1 MASKIVPINNLTQF
15 GVVKDTPTVG
25 LGPNVFTDAKNIR
38 FRDMAAHKMKGEID
52 LSSNLNPTFTVDN
65 SASTKGLIKFIT
77 HWPNPN
83 KDYYVYVIQAINN
96 DGTTYNRVI
105 ARDCLAPHTELDI
118 TPEVGTSNRGFSDT
132 GYWQSTNFAGGF
144 CLILNNGV
152 DEPQY
157 ILDTVNNTSGISG
170 LTTLTKLPGWDSYN
184 AAQKVLE
191 VTYKAKY
198 GTTAVTNVDNAGL
211 FDLGVLVD
219 FSTSVLHVSKQ
230 TPGETS
236 TEVGLVAAIGATGS
250 GSLGTENFVP
260 GALPDPVP
268 ARPTGTATTFSYCVY
283 NSKAGGKGTT
293 LINLSRLT
301 GSSAPFEDVFKTGD
315 VITVNVVSRNPV
327 KTTCGVIRS
336 FNNILVAGNLKEQNT
351 VDNTNI
357 VRKLTGVVRTSD
369 VAAPGG
375 LPQNWNP
382 FAGGANTADEFTLS
396 DTSVIQ
402 DLVPLSGNMYIYT
415 TDSIH
420 AARLTGNALAPVSFS
435 PVTKQYGCQTTDG
448 VIEFDGKHLVVGSN
462 DIYLF
467 SGNPGNITSIS
478 DARVRDYFYKNYNA
492 ASINSLFILRNQA
505 NDEIWINYPKGTNT
519 KCTEALIYNYKLNNW
534 TIRDLDNIVS
544 GVIAPVKGN
553 SDDDRPWASGV
564 LSKSKLFPVMARA
577 TSNANNSILVG
588 DIGYQFT
595 GSNYV
600 SYLEREGLSVTPE
613 FYTESFNSIALLTQ
627 GRGILRVTSVSSNA
641 PGGAKDID
649 FDAVI
654 STSVKK
660 GVLRISSNDSLNNQ
674 AGPEYKSD
682 CRISGRFINY
692 RIDDANPATNAD
704 GNFVNNNSS
713 TSTSW
718 NLSGIQMEVTDGGT
732 R

>member
-1 MASKIVPINNLTQF
+1 MAEKVISIDNLTQI

-25 LGPNVFTDAKNIR
+25 LAPNTFTDLRNVR
-38 FRDMAAHKMKGEID
+38 LRDNAVFKIKGEADIANG
-52 LSSNLNPTFTVDN
+52 NLNPTFTVDN
-65 SASTKGLIKFIT
+65 GASTKGLIKFVT
-77 HWPNPN
+77 HWANPN

-105 ARDCLAPHTELDI
+105 VRDPLTNTDLDV
-118 TPEVGTSNRGFSDT
+118 TPEIGTSNRGFSDT

-144 CLILNNGV
+144 CLILNNGI
-152 DEPQY
+152 DEPHY
-157 ILDTVNNTSGISG
+157 ILDTANNTSGISG
-170 LTTLTKLPGWDSYN
+170 LMTLAKLPGWDSYN

-250 GSLGTENFVP
+250 GTLGGTNFVP

-268 ARPTGTATTFSYCVY
+268 ARPEGSASTFSYCVY

-336 FNNILVAGNLKEQNT
+336 FNNILIAGNLKEQNT
-351 VDNTNI
+351 VTNTNV

-420 AARLTGNALAPVSFS
+420 AARLTGNPLAPVSFS
-435 PVTKQYGCQTTDG
+435 PITTQYGCQTTDG
-448 VIEFDGKHLVVGSN
+448 VLEFDGRHLVVGSN

-467 SGNPGNITSIS
+467 SGNPGNIQSVS
-478 DARVRDYFYKNYNA
+478 DMRVRDYFYKNYNA
-492 ASINSLFILRNQA
+492 ASINSLFMLRNQA
-505 NDEIWINYPKGTNT
+505 NEEIWINYPKGSNT

-534 TIRDLDNIVS
+534 TIRDLNNVVS
-544 GVIAPVKGN
+544 GVVAPVKGN
-553 SDDDRPWASGV
+553 SDDDRPWAAGV
-564 LSKSKLFPVMARA
+564 LSQSKLFPVFAQA
-577 TSNANNSILVG
+577 IANNNNRIIAA
-588 DIGYQFT
+588 DIGYQFQIN
-595 GSNYV
+595 GSAANYT
-600 SYLEREGLSVTPE
+600 SHIERLSLSVTPE
-613 FYTESFNSIALLTQ
+613 FYTEQFNNIALLTQ
-627 GRGILRVTSVSSNA
+627 QESTNNTDGNTSTLKIKTQVSNYPADQPNLNSGASTILESSFKIF
-641 PGGAKDID
+641 G
-649 FDAVI
+649 
-654 STSVKK
+654 S
-660 GVLRISSNDSLNNQ
+660 
-674 AGPEYKSD
+674 YKSD
-682 CRISGRFINY
+682 LRRQGRFLHY
-692 RIDDANPATNAD
+692 RVDDSTNT
-704 GNFVNNNSS
+704 NKKWSI
-713 TSTSW
+713 
-718 NLSGIQMEVTDGGT
+718 SGIQLSVQDGGI

>member
-1 MASKIVPINNLTQF
+1 MAEKVISIDNLTQI

-25 LGPNVFTDAKNIR
+25 LAPNTFTDLRNVR
-38 FRDMAAHKMKGEID
+38 LRDNAVFKIKGEADIANG
-52 LSSNLNPTFTVDN
+52 NLNPTFTVDN
-65 SASTKGLIKFIT
+65 GASTKGLIKFVT
-77 HWPNPN
+77 HWANPN

-105 ARDCLAPHTELDI
+105 VRDPLTNTDLDV
-118 TPEVGTSNRGFSDT
+118 TPEIGSNNRGFSDT

-144 CLILNNGV
+144 CLILNNGI
-152 DEPQY
+152 DEPHY
-157 ILDTVNNTSGISG
+157 ILDTANNTSGISA
-170 LTTLTKLPGWDSYN
+170 LMTLAKLPGWDSYN

-250 GSLGTENFVP
+250 GTLGGTNFVP

-268 ARPTGTATTFSYCVY
+268 ARPEGSASTFSYCVY

-336 FNNILVAGNLKEQNT
+336 FNNILIAGNLKEQNT
-351 VDNTNI
+351 VTNTNV

-420 AARLTGNALAPVSFS
+420 AARLTGNPLAPVSFS
-435 PVTKQYGCQTTDG
+435 PITTQYGCQTTDG
-448 VIEFDGKHLVVGSN
+448 VLEFDGRHLVVGSN

-467 SGNPGNITSIS
+467 SGNPGNIQSVS
-478 DARVRDYFYKNYNA
+478 DMRVRDYFYKNYNA
-492 ASINSLFILRNQA
+492 ASINSLFMLRNQA
-505 NDEIWINYPKGTNT
+505 NEEIWINYPKGSNT

-534 TIRDLDNIVS
+534 TIRDLNNVVS
-544 GVIAPVKGN
+544 GVVAPVKGN
-553 SDDDRPWASGV
+553 SDDDRPWAAGV
-564 LSKSKLFPVMARA
+564 LSQSKLFPVFAQA
-577 TSNANNSILVG
+577 TANNNNRIIAA
-588 DIGYQFT
+588 DIGYQFS
-595 GSNYV
+595 GSNYT
-600 SYLEREGLSVTPE
+600 SHIERLSLSVTPE
-613 FYTESFNSIALLTQ
+613 FYTEQFNNIALLTQ
-627 GRGILRVTSVSSNA
+627 QESSNNTDGNTSTLKIKTQVSNYPA
-641 PGGAKDID
+641 DQPNLNSGANTI
-649 FDAVI
+649 
-654 STSVKK
+654 
-660 GVLRISSNDSLNNQ
+660 LESSFKIFGS
-674 AGPEYKSD
+674 YKSD
-682 CRISGRFINY
+682 LRRQGRFLHY
-692 RIDDANPATNAD
+692 RVDDSTNT
-704 GNFVNNNSS
+704 NKKWSI
-713 TSTSW
+713 
-718 NLSGIQMEVTDGGT
+718 SGIQSSVQDGGI

>member
-1 MASKIVPINNLTQF
+1 MAEKVISIDNLTQI

-25 LGPNVFTDAKNIR
+25 LAPNTFTDLRNVR
-38 FRDMAAHKMKGEID
+38 LRDNAVFKIKGEADIANG
-52 LSSNLNPTFTVDN
+52 NLNPTFTVEN
-65 SASTKGLIKFIT
+65 GSSTKGLIKFVT
-77 HWPNPN
+77 HWANPN
-83 KDYYVYVIQAINN
+83 KDYYVYVIQAINSN
-96 DGTTYNRVI
+96 DSTTYNRVI
-105 ARDCLAPHTELDI
+105 VRDPITNTDLDV
-118 TPEVGTSNRGFSDT
+118 TPEIGSNNRGFSDT

-144 CLILNNGV
+144 CLILNNGI
-152 DEPQY
+152 DEPHY
-157 ILDTVNNTSGISG
+157 ILDTANNTSGINS
-170 LTTLTKLPGWDSYN
+170 LMTLAKLPGWDSYN

-250 GSLGTENFVP
+250 GTLGDTNFVP

-268 ARPTGTATTFSYCVY
+268 ARPEGSATTFSYCVY

-336 FNNILVAGNLKEQNT
+336 FNNILIAGNLKEQNT
-351 VDNTNI
+351 VTNTNV

-420 AARLTGNALAPVSFS
+420 AARLTGNPLAPVSFS
-435 PVTKQYGCQTTDG
+435 PITTQYGCQTTDG
-448 VIEFDGKHLVVGSN
+448 VLEFDGRHLVVGSN

-467 SGNPGNITSIS
+467 SGNPGNIQSVS
-478 DARVRDYFYKNYNA
+478 DMRVRDYFYKNYNA
-492 ASINSLFILRNQA
+492 ASINSLFMLRNQA
-505 NDEIWINYPKGTNT
+505 NEEIWINYPKGTNT

-534 TIRDLDNIVS
+534 TIRDLNSIVS
-544 GVIAPVKGN
+544 GVVAPIKGN
-553 SDDDRPWASGV
+553 SDDDRPWASSV
-564 LSKSKLFPVMARA
+564 LSQSKLFPVFAQA
-577 TSNANNSILVG
+577 TANNNNRIIAA
-588 DIGYQFT
+588 DIGYQFQIN
-595 GSNYV
+595 GSAANYT
-600 SYLEREGLSVTPE
+600 SHIERLSLSVTPE
-613 FYTESFNSIALLTQ
+613 FYTEQFNTIALLSQQEPTDNTNNNTSTLKIKTEVSNYPADQ
-627 GRGILRVTSVSSNA
+627 PNLDSGASTILESSFKIF
-641 PGGAKDID
+641 G
-649 FDAVI
+649 
-654 STSVKK
+654 S
-660 GVLRISSNDSLNNQ
+660 
-674 AGPEYKSD
+674 YKSD
-682 CRISGRFINY
+682 LRRQGRFLHY
-692 RIDDANPATNAD
+692 KIDDSNNTNKKW
-704 GNFVNNNSS
+704 SI
-713 TSTSW
+713 
-718 NLSGIQMEVTDGGT
+718 SGIQLAVQDGGT

>member
-1 MASKIVPINNLTQF
+1 MAEKVISIDNLTQI

-25 LGPNVFTDAKNIR
+25 LAPNTFTDLRNVR
-38 FRDMAAHKMKGEID
+38 LRDNAVFKIKGEADIANG
-52 LSSNLNPTFTVDN
+52 NLNPTFTVDN
-65 SASTKGLIKFIT
+65 GASTKGLIKFVT
-77 HWPNPN
+77 HWANPN

-105 ARDCLAPHTELDI
+105 VRDPLTNTDLDV
-118 TPEVGTSNRGFSDT
+118 TPEIGTSNRGFSDT

-144 CLILNNGV
+144 CLILNNGI
-152 DEPQY
+152 DEPHY
-157 ILDTVNNTSGISG
+157 ILDTANNTSGISA
-170 LTTLTKLPGWDSYN
+170 LMTLAKLPGWDSYN

-250 GSLGTENFVP
+250 GTLGGTNFVP

-268 ARPTGTATTFSYCVY
+268 ARPEGSASTFSYCVY

-336 FNNILVAGNLKEQNT
+336 FNNILIAGNLKEQNT
-351 VDNTNI
+351 VTNTNV

-420 AARLTGNALAPVSFS
+420 AARLTGNPLAPVSFS
-435 PVTKQYGCQTTDG
+435 PITTQYGCQTTDG
-448 VIEFDGKHLVVGSN
+448 VLEFDGRHLVVGSN

-467 SGNPGNITSIS
+467 SGNPGNIQSVS
-478 DARVRDYFYKNYNA
+478 DMRVRDYFYKNYNA
-492 ASINSLFILRNQA
+492 ASINSLFMLRNQA
-505 NDEIWINYPKGTNT
+505 NEEIWINYPKGSNT

-534 TIRDLDNIVS
+534 TIRDLNNVVS
-544 GVIAPVKGN
+544 GVVAPVKGN
-553 SDDDRPWASGV
+553 SDDDRPWAAGV
-564 LSKSKLFPVMARA
+564 LSQSKLFPVFAQA
-577 TSNANNSILVG
+577 TANNNNRIIAA
-588 DIGYQFT
+588 DIGYQFQIN
-595 GSNYV
+595 GSAANYT
-600 SYLEREGLSVTPE
+600 SHIERLSLSVTPE
-613 FYTESFNSIALLTQ
+613 FYTEQFNNIALLTQ
-627 GRGILRVTSVSSNA
+627 QESTNNTDGNTSTLKIKTQVSNYPADQPNLNSGASTILESSFKIF
-641 PGGAKDID
+641 G
-649 FDAVI
+649 
-654 STSVKK
+654 S
-660 GVLRISSNDSLNNQ
+660 
-674 AGPEYKSD
+674 YKSD
-682 CRISGRFINY
+682 LRRQGRFLHY
-692 RIDDANPATNAD
+692 RVDDSTNT
-704 GNFVNNNSS
+704 NKKWSI
-713 TSTSW
+713 
-718 NLSGIQMEVTDGGT
+718 SGIQLSVQDGGI

>member
-1 MASKIVPINNLTQF
+1 MAEKVISIDNLTQI

-25 LGPNVFTDAKNIR
+25 LAPNTFTDLRNVR
-38 FRDMAAHKMKGEID
+38 LRDNAVFKIKGEADIANG
-52 LSSNLNPTFTVDN
+52 NLNPTFTVDN
-65 SASTKGLIKFIT
+65 GASTKGLIKFVT
-77 HWPNPN
+77 HWANPN

-105 ARDCLAPHTELDI
+105 VRDPLTNTDLDV
-118 TPEVGTSNRGFSDT
+118 TPEIGSNNRGFSDT

-144 CLILNNGV
+144 CLILNNGI
-152 DEPQY
+152 DEPHY
-157 ILDTVNNTSGISG
+157 ILDTANNTSGISA
-170 LTTLTKLPGWDSYN
+170 LMTLAKLPGWDSYN

-250 GSLGTENFVP
+250 GTLGGTNFVP

-268 ARPTGTATTFSYCVY
+268 ARPEGSASTFSYCVY

-336 FNNILVAGNLKEQNT
+336 FNNILIAGNLKEQNT
-351 VDNTNI
+351 VTNTNV

-420 AARLTGNALAPVSFS
+420 AARLTGNPLAPVSFS
-435 PVTKQYGCQTTDG
+435 PITTQYGCQTTDG
-448 VIEFDGKHLVVGSN
+448 VLEFDGRHLVVGSN

-467 SGNPGNITSIS
+467 SGNPGNIQSVS
-478 DARVRDYFYKNYNA
+478 DMRVRDYFYKNYNA
-492 ASINSLFILRNQA
+492 ASINSLFMLRNQA
-505 NDEIWINYPKGTNT
+505 NEEIWINYPKGSNT

-534 TIRDLDNIVS
+534 TIRDLNNVVS
-544 GVIAPVKGN
+544 GVVAPVKGN

-564 LSKSKLFPVMARA
+564 LSQSKLFPVFAQA
-577 TSNANNSILVG
+577 TANNNNRIIAA
-588 DIGYQFT
+588 DIGYQFS
-595 GSNYV
+595 GSNYT
-600 SYLEREGLSVTPE
+600 SHIERLSLSVTPE
-613 FYTESFNSIALLTQ
+613 FCTEQFNNIALLTQ
-627 GRGILRVTSVSSNA
+627 QESSNNTDGNTSTLKIKTQVSNYPA
-641 PGGAKDID
+641 DQPNLNSGANTI
-649 FDAVI
+649 
-654 STSVKK
+654 
-660 GVLRISSNDSLNNQ
+660 LESSFKIFGS
-674 AGPEYKSD
+674 YKSD
-682 CRISGRFINY
+682 LRRQGRFLHY
-692 RIDDANPATNAD
+692 RVDDSTNT
-704 GNFVNNNSS
+704 NKKWSI
-713 TSTSW
+713 
-718 NLSGIQMEVTDGGT
+718 SGIQLSVQDGGI